1 MVGECSVLRSS
12 SWINCSSSLG
22 PTKYLA
28 CINHSLIIIRTL
40 FQKPTVESDR
50 SACWHSTAACLVK
63 LTWCSIERD
72 SWKIWIRQV
81 GESIYIHIYTLTLT
95 TFCFRTLQITPTI
108 TSRLHSPI
116 LCITSVTSFL
126 FLLLSCIWRV
136 WWSRRTLLII
146 VIVAA
151 YLSFS

>member
-22 PTKYLA
+22 PTKFMNL
-28 CINHSLIIIRTL
+28 NHSLIIVRTL

-95 TFCFRTLQITPTI
+95 TFCFRTFHITSTI
-108 TSRLHSPI
+108 TSRLHSLYHI
-116 LCITSVTSFL
+116 CSHLL
-126 FLLLSCIWRV
+126 LLLSCIWRV

-151 YLSFS
+151 